1 MTTTT
6 VSAPVAP
13 PRGIRGSR
21 RASRNASFLVGI
33 TLTVLFLLVAAA
45 SLVWTPFDPNGV
57 APADR
62 LLGPG
67 ADGHLLGTD
76 HLGRDIVSQLMVGAR
91 TSVVVAAIGTVLG
104 LVVGALGGLAAA
116 SRRGLADEGIM
127 RFADILL
134 AFPGI
139 VFALVLA
146 ATVGSG
152 ARSTVLAL
160 MVFFAPSFARV
171 IRAAALRVLEE
182 DFVTAARIY
191 GRGWVFILA
200 RHVLPNISSVLIVQ
214 FTLYFAV
221 GILVE
226 AALSYLGAGINR
238 PGVSFG
244 MMLQEAQANV
254 GASGLLALWPGIA
267 IVLAA
272 LGLNLLGDGL
282 RDILDPKLSRS
293 R

>member
-1 MTTTT
+1 MTTAPP
-6 VSAPVAP
+6 VPVAA
-13 PRGIRGSR
+13 PRGIPGSR
-21 RASRNASFLVGI
+21 RAARNPSLLVGV
-33 TLTVLFLLVAAA
+33 VLASGFVLVAVV
-45 SLVWTPFDPNGV
+45 SVLWTPFDPNGV

-62 LLGPG
+62 LLGVG

-91 TSVVVAAIGTVLG
+91 TSVVVAALGTVLG
-104 LVVGALGGLAAA
+104 LVAGALAGLTAA
-116 SRRGLADEGIM
+116 SVRGLADEGIM

-139 VFALVLA
+139 IFALVLA

-152 ARSTVLAL
+152 MRSTVLAL

-191 GRGWVFILA
+191 GRGRVFILA

-226 AALSYLGAGINR
+226 AGLSYLGAGISR
-238 PGVSFG
+238 PSISFG
-244 MMLQEAQANV
+244 MMLEEAQGNV
-254 GASGLLALWPGIA
+254 GASGLLALWPGVA

-282 RDILDPKLSRS
+282 RDVLDPKLNRS
-293 R
+293 RR